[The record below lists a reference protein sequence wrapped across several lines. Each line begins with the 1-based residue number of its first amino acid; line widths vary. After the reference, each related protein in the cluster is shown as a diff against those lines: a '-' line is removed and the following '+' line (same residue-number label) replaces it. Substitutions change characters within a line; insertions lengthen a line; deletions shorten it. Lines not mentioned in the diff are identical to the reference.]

1 MMFGFGKNIEI
12 LSPLEGKSLP
22 LSECGDEAFAGEML
36 GKGLAVLPATG
47 LIVAPFNAKVEVL
60 FDTAHALS
68 LLSDQGVELLIHI
81 GIDTVRLQ
89 GRHFKALVKQD
100 DRVRAG
106 EPLIEFDLVAIQE
119 EGYSIVVPVVVCNS
133 ADYVAIESFP
143 DRELRMLD
151 KPFIRIRKK

>member
-1 MMFGFGKNIEI
+1 MFGFGKTIDI

-36 GKGLAVLPATG
+36 GKGLAVLPTKG
-47 LIVAPFNAKVEVL
+47 LVVAPFHAKVEVL
-60 FDTAHALS
+60 FNTAHALS
-68 LLSDQGVELLIHI
+68 LLSDEGIELLIHI
-81 GIDTVRLQ
+81 GIDTVKLQ
-89 GRHFKALVKQD
+89 GKHFKALVKQG

-119 EGYSIVVPVVVCNS
+119 EGYSVVVPVVVCNS
-133 ADYVAIESFP
+133 ADFAGFESFP
-143 DRELRMLD
+143 GREPGMLD